1 MRVES
6 GPLGFDGTLAY
17 TDAQVAGSGA
27 TLELDGNRPSQTPR
41 WAAAATLA
49 YEPAARWLV
58 SATLRH
64 VGAQFE
70 SDVETDRL
78 PPATTLGT
86 YLQAPLWAGLALVLR
101 GENLLDERIVTR
113 SSGGDID
120 LGTPRT
126 LWAGLRYGF

>member
-1 MRVES
+1 MRVERGGLS
-6 GPLGFDGTLAY
+6 FDGTLAY
-17 TDAQVAGSGA
+17 TDAKVVGSGP
-27 TLELDGNRPSQTPR
+27 TLALDGNRPSQTPN

-49 YEPAARWLV
+49 YEPAERWLV

-78 PPATTLGT
+78 PPATTLGA
-86 YLQAPLWAGLALVLR
+86 YLQAPLPGDFALVLR
-101 GENLLDERIVTR
+101 GENLLDEQIVTR
-113 SSGGDID
+113 NSGGDID